1 MTNFLHWR
9 KATWALLL
17 WSAAA
22 AIWLVA
28 AWLSAAEGMAALA
41 GISWALGMAGLGFV
55 WFISQPLVRQG
66 RGVANGFFIR
76 PGRGNWRL
84 VNLHRSF

>member
-17 WSAAA
+17 VSGAAA
-22 AIWLVA
+22 TLVVGGTLA
-28 AWLSAAEGMAALA
+28 GSTGTAALA
-41 GISWALGMAGLGFV
+41 GITWLLGVAGLGFV
-55 WFISQPLVRQG
+55 WFMTQPLIRQG
-66 RGVANGFFIR
+66 RGFRDGFFVR
-76 PGRGNWRL
+76 PRPGNWRL